1 MSADQRELLGEQM
14 AALPTALEQLGKP
27 RDAVTHETAAPPARR
42 CLGADEDAAQ
52 LNQGWVE

>member
-27 RDAVTHETAAPPARR
+27 RDAVTHETAAPPCEAMPWGR
-42 CLGADEDAAQ
+42 
-52 LNQGWVE
+52 